1 MKIGEL
7 ITKSEPAG
15 QFRLIDVFGVVTFV
29 AVLLATLTPLLR
41 LIDRANLTLVVT
53 PASALPVLIHFA
65 VVMLALSYAIYQRKR
80 LEEKAGRRLGV
91 AFCAP
96 TKWEY
101 WLPSREASGLNSI
114 LTLIGLICLQLVFVA
129 LILDRPVA
137 TQFWSQDIFMLALH
151 SGQLGLI
158 CGGVVVNFLW
168 RVYPG
173 TVEFFESGIAVRQ
186 VFHPWT
192 DIELRTIAQS
202 DNRIR
207 LVVSRKLAGVPQV
220 SEELA
225 SAIRDHHA
233 KASSNQVHPL
243 DRAC

>member
-41 LIDRANLTLVVT
+41 LIDRENLTLVVT
-53 PASALPVLIHFA
+53 PASALQVLIHFA
-65 VVMLALSYAIYQRKR
+65 VVMLALAYAIDQRKR
-80 LEEKAGRRLGV
+80 LEKKAGRRFGV
-91 AFCAP
+91 AFCGP
-96 TKWEY
+96 MKWEY
-101 WLPSREASGLNSI
+101 WIRRNSI

-129 LILDRPVA
+129 LILDRPVV
-137 TQFWSQDIFMLALH
+137 TQFWSHDILILALN

-158 CGGVVVNFLW
+158 YGGVVVNFLW
-168 RVYPG
+168 SAYPG

-186 VFHPWT
+186 AFHPWT
-192 DIELRTIAQS
+192 DIELRTSAPS
-202 DNRIR
+202 DDRIR
-207 LVVSRKLAGVPQV
+207 LVVSRKLAGMPQV
-220 SEELA
+220 SEELE

-233 KASSNQVHPL
+233 EASSNQVHPL